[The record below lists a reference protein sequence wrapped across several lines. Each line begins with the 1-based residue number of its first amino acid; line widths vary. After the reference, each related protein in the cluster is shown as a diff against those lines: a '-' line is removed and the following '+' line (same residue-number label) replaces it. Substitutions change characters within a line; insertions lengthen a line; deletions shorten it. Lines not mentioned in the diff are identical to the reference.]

1 MKKHFSI
8 YGKSIYKLEPYDSIT
23 LQQLY
28 EIIKYDEGLMLTT
41 NLYRGIYVPSERNSY
56 KIHEFKSVTP
66 SGVFSTRHDDALIEY
81 SGIVCLDLDRL
92 TDSEMANTST
102 FLRTCPYVLLFFI
115 SPSGKGLKIFL
126 KATTLENHKV
136 TFNTYREYINEKCDV
151 PLDKIDISCSNVSRA
166 CFICYDVHVYINPSV
181 VNDAYDSIPT
191 IKLNQND
198 NDTKG
203 ITNVNDTP
211 VHGGISLMGY
221 SLDFNNKDLESNFK
235 ILIAINERKEGIYRS
250 PREPWIQKLASLCN
264 QFGMSYE
271 KASKYMLAYF
281 SEHPESTRS
290 DKPVDIDKYII
301 NPVQDVYKR
310 YASQFNIWEPPAT
323 EQAALAETPLLPAAM
338 FDTLPAF
345 IKNVTKLYSNER
357 ERDMVFLA
365 TITVLSACFPN
376 YYGIYNDEKVW
387 ANLFVFIAAPAAS
400 GKGRIAAVR
409 ALGTAIEKRF
419 NDIYLSELVQYEE
432 DMSVYEAERKNGN
445 SPIKPIKPEL
455 KRFFLSGNNTTSRM
469 MQLMKR
475 NNGLGLAMVEPEADT
490 VATTLKS
497 EHGGGISELL
507 RKAFHHETHELDRKT
522 NDEHIA
528 IEKPFLSVILA
539 GTPKQINRLVAG
551 VENGLTSR
559 FLFYA
564 HGERNG
570 FRTDIFKRGEHL
582 PSDYFGAMS
591 LDLLAFIDRISAFDM
606 DEAKSIEF
614 HLTESQQ
621 EKFIQWFVETD
632 ILLVRLHGDEI
643 APSFYRLALSIFRIA
658 MVLTII
664 RQMEEE
670 VICRDVYCSD
680 VDFNAAMDIVGCLL
694 THLTVVF
701 NQLKQQDKHSKPKKN
716 IALLFE
722 KLPASFTWNQAMD
735 IAVLLNIKPKTAEGY
750 MQKYKDD
757 GMIEKLSK
765 SQYKKL

>member
-1 MKKHFSI
+1 MDNKFSI
-8 YGKSIYKLEPYDSIT
+8 FPQSILKLEPYDSIS
-23 LQQLY
+23 LKELY
-28 EIIKYDEGLMLTT
+28 KIIRQDEKLCFTT
-41 NLYRGIYVPSERNSY
+41 NQYRGIYVPKEKEQY
-56 KIHEFKSVTP
+56 KRHEFKYVTP
-66 SGVFSTRHDDALIEY
+66 SGIFTSRRDDALVEY

-136 TFNTYREYINEKCDV
+136 AFNKYREYINEKCDV
-151 PLDKIDISCSNVSRA
+151 PLDKIDIACSNVSRA
-166 CFICYDVHVYINPSV
+166 CFICYDVHVYINPAV
-181 VNDAYDSIPT
+181 LNDAYDSIPT
-191 IKLNQND
+191 IELNKID
-198 NDTKG
+198 NDAKG
-203 ITNVNDTP
+203 INNINDTP
-211 VHGGISLMGY
+211 ADGRISLIGY
-221 SLDFNNKDLESNFK
+221 SLDFSSKDLESNFK
-235 ILIAINERKEGIYRS
+235 ILIAINERKEGVYRS

-281 SEHPESTRS
+281 SGHPESTRS
-290 DKPVDIDKYII
+290 DKPVDIDKYIV

-310 YASQFNIWEPPAT
+310 YASQFNIWEPPVT
-323 EQAALAETPLLPAAM
+323 EQASVAETPVLPAAV

-345 IKNVTKLYSNER
+345 IRNVTRLYSNER

-365 TITVLSACFPN
+365 TITVLSTCFPN
-376 YYGIYNDEKVW
+376 YFGIYNDEKVW
-387 ANLFVFIAAPAAS
+387 ANLYVFIAAPAAS

-409 ALGTAIEKRF
+409 ALGTAIERRF
-419 NDIYLSELVQYEE
+419 NDVYLSELVRYEE
-432 DMSVYEAERKNGN
+432 DMAVYEAERKNGN

-455 KRFFLSGNNTTSRM
+455 KRLFLSANNTTSRI

-475 NNGLGLAMVEPEADT
+475 NCGLGQVMIEPEADT
-490 VATTLKS
+490 ISTTLKS

-522 NDEHIA
+522 NDEYIA

-539 GTPKQINRLVAG
+539 GTPKQISRLVTG

-591 LDLLAFIDRISAFDM
+591 VDLLAFIDRISAFDM

-632 ILLVRLHGDEI
+632 ILLVRLYGDEI

-658 MVLTII
+658 MILTII
-664 RQMEEE
+664 RQME
-670 VICRDVYCSD
+670 VQAICRDVHCSD

-722 KLPASFTWNQAMD
+722 KLPSSFTWNQAMD